1 MCAYFSFQNRITPNF
16 NCLLLPCAKGCCVVP
31 RDAVS
36 CQGMLYRGLQ
46 HAHTPVDNNL
56 LICSSRWYH
65 KQAHFLSVCTGSL
78 LCLCYFLVCAFTIGQ
93 EKEKM
98 LCCIHAAKNGA
109 KTEDNKSNVFQ
120 ENWALP
126 FASPGRLA
134 TASWYIYFKPGTI
147 AGGGAQQKP
156 PQVPLNK
163 KKKPFQGS
171 LPHSSPQV
179 ANGFHINACGS
190 TWYIWTRQSW
200 PPLLYTLIWTDNSL
214 ILMRWEW
221 GDYEEKSFIS
231 LRRYDEAQIVS
242 FMCPSSNERLHQNE
256 Q

>member
-93 EKEKM
+93 EKKKM
-98 LCCIHAAKNGA
+98 LCCIHAAKNGE

-134 TASWYIYFKPGTI
+134 TASWYIYSKPGTI
-147 AGGGAQQKP
+147 AGGEP
-156 PQVPLNK
+156 NK
-163 KKKPFQGS
+163 NHPK
-171 LPHSSPQV
+171 
-179 ANGFHINACGS
+179 FH
-190 TWYIWTRQSW
+190 WTRRKSLSREACLTAPLKLLMDSILTHVA
-200 PPLLYTLIWTDNSL
+200 PPGTSEPG
-214 ILMRWEW
+214 RV
-221 GDYEEKSFIS
+221 G
-231 LRRYDEAQIVS
+231 LRCS
-242 FMCPSSNERLHQNE
+242 THWFGLTTP
-256 Q
+256 